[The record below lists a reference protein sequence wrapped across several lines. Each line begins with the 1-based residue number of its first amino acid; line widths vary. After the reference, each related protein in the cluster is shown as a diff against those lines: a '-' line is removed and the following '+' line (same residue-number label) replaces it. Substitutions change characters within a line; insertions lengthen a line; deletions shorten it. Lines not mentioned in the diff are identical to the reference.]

1 MARKI
6 TNPLD
11 KLLALNFLDIGY
23 LYNYEMVLRIE
34 DHWINNLI
42 AAWGTTLRKPMIE
55 LLYRRLVMLKDYV
68 VYGLCEV
75 FS

>member
-1 MARKI
+1 
-6 TNPLD
+6 
-11 KLLALNFLDIGY
+11 
-23 LYNYEMVLRIE
+23 MVVLIE

-55 LLYRRLVMLKDYV
+55 LLYRRFVMLKDYV